1 MTDPQLSITA
11 PRGPGWV
18 RLPVEPPK
26 RRLFGSRRG
35 MEKPVTDWAAAQA
48 REALGEDPAA
58 RAYAEMLARLA
69 RSGRERG
76 EKLAFAWFPKPGGLP
91 AAQLSVSTFGAS
103 GEQPTL
109 DALEEEFGWR
119 DEHTRTLES
128 ERADLP
134 AGPAVRVR
142 REQSAGDDSPDVAVS
157 ITYAILPP
165 EMKDA
170 LVFTMFWLLA
180 DDDPDL
186 VFIADSAAMSLR
198 VTG

>member
-1 MTDPQLSITA
+1 MTDPQISITS
-11 PRGPGWV
+11 PRAPGWI
-18 RLPVEPPK
+18 RLPVEAP
-26 RRLFGSRRG
+26 RRKLFGSRRG
-35 MEKPVTDWAAAQA
+35 MEKPVTDWAAGQA

-58 RAYAEMLARLA
+58 AAYAELLARLA
-69 RSGRERG
+69 RGGRERG

-103 GEQPTL
+103 REPLTL
-109 DALEEEFGWR
+109 DVLEEEFGWR
-119 DEHTRTLES
+119 DDQTRTLES
-128 ERADLP
+128 DRTDLP

-165 EMKDA
+165 EMENA